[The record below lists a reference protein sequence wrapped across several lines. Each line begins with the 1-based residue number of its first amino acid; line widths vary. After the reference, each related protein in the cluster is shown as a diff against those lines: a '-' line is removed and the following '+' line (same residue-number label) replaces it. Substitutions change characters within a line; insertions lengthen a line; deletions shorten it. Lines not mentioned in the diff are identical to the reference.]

1 MIYLITTNSP
11 TTASVRFKSLQ
22 QFYGWLVSEEWI
34 DRNPM
39 AGLRAPKP
47 TEKPVPVLS
56 DDDLRALIAACQGKE
71 FADRR
76 DEAMVRL
83 FIDTGMRVAE
93 MCGIKL
99 TDLDMRA
106 DHVTVHGKGDR
117 LRILPFGAKTGT
129 SLERYLRLRA
139 RHKLAQA
146 ASAVARW
153 PRQAHDHQRRDPDVG
168 ATRRDSRHRPRQP
181 AHVPSRRRLVRDG
194 ARFGRRCGDAA
205 VRLAHP
211 NDAEP
216 LRRGRGRRAG
226 THRAPASRPRGS
238 VMNDVA
244 LT

>member
-1 MIYLITTNSP
+1 MIYVITTNSP

-34 DRNPM
+34 DGNPM

-106 DHVTVHGKGDR
+106 DQVTVHGKGDR
-117 LRILPFGAKTGT
+117 VRILPFGAKTGT

-139 RHKLAQA
+139 ATSWPNAR
-146 ASAVARW
+146 AVARR
-153 PRQAHDHQRRDPDVG
+153 PRQGHDNQRRHPDVG
-168 ATRRDSRHRPRQP
+168 AASRDSRHRPRQP
-181 AHVPSRRRLVRDG
+181 AHVPSRRRLVCHG
-194 ARFGRRCGDAA
+194 ARLGRRCGDAA
-205 VRLAHP
+205 VRLAYP
-211 NDAEP
+211 NDAQP
-216 LRRGRGRRAG
+216 LRGGRGRRAG
-226 THRAPASRPRGS
+226 TLRAPASRPGGS
-238 VMNDVA
+238 ANSATLVA
-244 LT
+244 R